1 MCLPTPILSTDA
13 LDKIIQIKIQ
23 IQWIQSRLQSKIV
36 CDEERNIIMCLYQ
49 ITYDMQS
56 RFDIIL
62 TGTTQ

>member
-13 LDKIIQIKIQ
+13 LDKIIQMKIQ

-49 ITYDMQS
+49 ITYDMQN